1 VTANDLWCI
10 DFKGWFRTGDGARCD
25 PLTLTDA
32 FSRYLLCAQV
42 MARPDYPNCRSEL
55 ERAFR
60 DYGLPAMR
68 SDNGAPFAS
77 VGAGGLSRLSVW
89 WVKLGITPARIE
101 PGQPQ
106 QNGRHERMHRTLKAE
121 CASPPAASAT
131 AQQRRFDQFRAEFNH
146 QRPHQAL
153 GQTAPAQHYAR
164 SARAYPAR
172 LEDPHYPAD
181 FELRRVRSNGEIKW
195 QGALVFI
202 GEALIGE
209 VIGLFETDDGD
220 AEVYFG
226 PVPLGI
232 IDGLTLKLVR
242 RHRDHG
248 STVGRGGQPP
258 SLSSPEL
265 CNKVLPMLPL

>member
-60 DYGLPAMR
+60 DYGLPRAMR

-146 QRPHQAL
+146 QRPASGARPDRAGTTLRAGGAGLSGKARGSAL
-153 GQTAPAQHYAR
+153 SRRLRAPPGAQQ
-164 SARAYPAR
+164 
-172 LEDPHYPAD
+172 
-181 FELRRVRSNGEIKW
+181 W
-195 QGALVFI
+195 
-202 GEALIGE
+202 
-209 VIGLFETDDGD
+209 
-220 AEVYFG
+220 
-226 PVPLGI
+226 
-232 IDGLTLKLVR
+232 
-242 RHRDHG
+242 
-248 STVGRGGQPP
+248 
-258 SLSSPEL
+258 
-265 CNKVLPMLPL
+265 